1 MYCFICLFHQNMGV
15 LYLTN
20 FTQKFRNILEMN
32 DFGKFVE
39 NLHKMTNFEKSPK
52 SPQIDHYFF
61 VRIFKKKKNNS
72 FTLRLRLRL
81 RSARRPQGGVWSKT
95 ILWIFEFWQK
105 KKRPEN
111 LQKV

>member
-1 MYCFICLFHQNMGV
+1 MGV

-61 VRIFKKKKNNS
+61 VRIFKKKK
-72 FTLRLRLRL
+72 
-81 RSARRPQGGVWSKT
+81 T
-95 ILWIFEFWQK
+95 IIH
-105 KKRPEN
+105 EN
-111 LQKV
+111 QVMNYDLHNFLIL

>member
-1 MYCFICLFHQNMGV
+1 MYCLFHQNMGV

-61 VRIFKKKKNNS
+61 VRIFKK
-72 FTLRLRLRL
+72 T
-81 RSARRPQGGVWSKT
+81 KT
-95 ILWIFEFWQK
+95 IFAQK
-105 KKRPEN
+105 LNSRN
-111 LQKV
+111 VHI

>member
-1 MYCFICLFHQNMGV
+1 MYCLFHQNMGV

-61 VRIFKKKKNNS
+61 VRIFKKKK
-72 FTLRLRLRL
+72 TLTKF
-81 RSARRPQGGVWSKT
+81 SSKNFDIFFQNQT
-95 ILWIFEFWQK
+95 ICCKEGKVDK
-105 KKRPEN
+105 KCP
-111 LQKV
+111 

>member
-61 VRIFKKKKNNS
+61 FRIFKKKK
-72 FTLRLRLRL
+72 
-81 RSARRPQGGVWSKT
+81 T
-95 ILWIFEFWQK
+95 ILVASRRVLKNLKNHK
-105 KKRPEN
+105 KVWA
-111 LQKV
+111 LISIDW

>member
-1 MYCFICLFHQNMGV
+1 MYCLFHQNMGV

-61 VRIFKKKKNNS
+61 VRIFKKIKNNIERRNS
-72 FTLRLRLRL
+72 IH
-81 RSARRPQGGVWSKT
+81 RSG
-95 ILWIFEFWQK
+95 
-105 KKRPEN
+105 
-111 LQKV
+111 

>member
-61 VRIFKKKKNNS
+61 VRIFKKKKNN
-72 FTLRLRLRL
+72 
-81 RSARRPQGGVWSKT
+81 
-95 ILWIFEFWQK
+95 IFF
-105 KKRPEN
+105 PY
-111 LQKV
+111 